1 MDLTVLTDNK
11 MVSKNIKT
19 SQSLDLTHNTA
30 TVISADFF
38 MYWLKWYFDASQGMR
53 KFFKRF

>member
-19 SQSLDLTHNTA
+19 GQSLDLTHNTA
-30 TVISADFF
+30 AVISADSF
-38 MYWLKWYFDASQGMR
+38 MYWLKWYLMQVKA
-53 KFFKRF
+53 